1 VYWQHGSQFDY
12 PRGPAFVEPAYR
24 WSGDKTWRH
33 VAWQWDET
41 SDEVSV
47 YMDGAEVYRKAWG
60 APVRDMFCG
69 QSSSSKIVTVQ
80 RSKPPP
86 LPRYRSH

>member
-33 VAWQWDET
+33 VAWQWDE
-41 SDEVSV
+41 VN
-47 YMDGAEVYRKAWG
+47 
-60 APVRDMFCG
+60 
-69 QSSSSKIVTVQ
+69 
-80 RSKPPP
+80 PPP
-86 LPRYRSH
+86 SLLLLLPVSLLYTHSLPP